1 MYTTIDAMTA
11 PAVEILRFPAGLT
24 GPTVSASLAEPF
36 VSIKGFSAMGTGSML
51 ALAGLDLAGA
61 YCAMRYLH
69 TGHQIWWSV
78 GAISYVFLFGV
89 YAASLRWAELGTV
102 TLGWIVFLQVGVLVM
117 DRMANGTVLPVG
129 KWVAV
134 TAILGL
140 MAYVLLAPNPRA
152 HPPKHLPGRPSSAG
166 GVVPVGTR
174 GVIPV
179 GTGGVVPVGAA
190 GSVQADWTPVR

>member
-1 MYTTIDAMTA
+1 MYTTIDAMAA
-11 PAVEILRFPAGLT
+11 PAVEILRIPSALSE
-24 GPTVSASLAEPF
+24 PTVSVALSEPF
-36 VSIKGFSAMGTGSML
+36 VGIKGFSAMGTGSML
-51 ALAGLDLAGA
+51 ALAGLDLVGA

-69 TGHQIWWSV
+69 TGHQAWWSV
-78 GAISYVFLFGV
+78 GAISYVLLFGV

-129 KWVAV
+129 KWLAV

-140 MAYVLLAPNPRA
+140 MGYVLLAPNPRTHA
-152 HPPKHLPGRPSSAG
+152 PKHLLPPATAG

-174 GVIPV
+174 GVMPV
-179 GTGGVVPVGAA
+179 GTGGVAPVGAA
-190 GSVQADWTPVR
+190 GSVQSDWTAVR